1 MGIEGD
7 VCEGGLWGRCVV
19 REVCGGGGV
28 FRYADHTAFREGLG

>member
-1 MGIEGD
+1 MGE
-7 VCEGGLWGRCVV
+7 VCSEGGLCGRCVV